1 MVIIVVGD
9 VAGRRCYCGVSVVR
23 YSEYLGLRE
32 ILFFFCFFVIND
44 GMCICMYHL
53 YIVCV
58 WVIVFHSKS

>member
-9 VAGRRCYCGVSVVR
+9 VAGRHCYCGVSVVR

-32 ILFFFCFFVIND
+32 ILFFFFFIND
-44 GMCICMYHL
+44 GMCVCMYHL

>member
-32 ILFFFCFFVIND
+32 ILFFFFVFLLLMMGCVYVCTIY
-44 GMCICMYHL
+44 IL
-53 YIVCV
+53 YV
-58 WVIVFHSKS
+58 SG

>member
-32 ILFFFCFFVIND
+32 ILFFLLLMMGCVHV
-44 GMCICMYHL
+44 CIIYVLH
-53 YIVCV
+53 V
-58 WVIVFHSKS
+58 SG